1 MNAPVDFQPVSTM
14 PPGRHNQQSNVI
26 SEQELLE
33 RARRFDLA
41 ALGTI
46 YDHYSPAL
54 YRYAARLLGNADAA
68 EECVAEVFSRFLHAL
83 KNGGGPREHLQAYL
97 YRIAHNWITDQWR
110 RAPPVT
116 ALASDSSDE
125 SHADPEQTL
134 GRAWDQARVR
144 AALAQL
150 TPEQRQVIVLK
161 FVEEWDNAEIA
172 AALNKPIGAIKSLQH
187 RALAALRRALDAQKD
202 AE

>member
-1 MNAPVDFQPVSTM
+1 VN
-14 PPGRHNQQSNVI
+14 
-26 SEQELLE
+26 SEHELLE
-33 RARRFDLA
+33 RARRFDRA
-41 ALGTI
+41 ALGAI
-46 YDHYSPAL
+46 YDQYSPAL

-110 RAPPVT
+110 RAPPLTLSLRAEVSVET
-116 ALASDSSDE
+116 SSAPDDALGQRWE
-125 SHADPEQTL
+125 H
-134 GRAWDQARVR
+134 ARVR
-144 AALAQL
+144 AALARL

-161 FVEEWDNAEIA
+161 FVEELDNAEIA

-187 RALAALRRALDAQKD
+187 RALAALRRALVTPEDV
-202 AE
+202 E

>member
-1 MNAPVDFQPVSTM
+1 MIPE
-14 PPGRHNQQSNVI
+14 H
-26 SEQELLE
+26 ELLE
-33 RARRFDLA
+33 RARQFDVV

-54 YRYAARLLGNADAA
+54 YRYAARVLGNADAA
-68 EECVAEVFSRFLHAL
+68 EECVAEVFSRFLHTL
-83 KNGGGPREHLQAYL
+83 KNGGGPRQHLQAYL
-97 YRIAHNWITDQWR
+97 YRMAHNWITDQWR
-110 RAPPVT
+110 RAPPIT
-116 ALASDSSDE
+116 ALASELLDE
-125 SHADPEQTL
+125 SHADPAQTL
-134 GRAWDQARVR
+134 GRAWDHARVR

-150 TPEQRQVIVLK
+150 TPDQRQVIVLK
-161 FVEEWDNAEIA
+161 FIEEWDNAEIA

>member
-1 MNAPVDFQPVSTM
+1 MPVSTTQCE
-14 PPGRHNQQSNVI
+14 RHN
-26 SEQELLE
+26 SETDVTPEHELLE
-33 RARRFDLA
+33 RARTFNLS

-46 YDHYSPAL
+46 YDQYSPAL

-68 EECVAEVFSRFLHAL
+68 EECVAEVFSRFLRTL

-110 RAPPVT
+110 RAPPI
-116 ALASDSSDE
+116 AASLDADAWIAE
-125 SHADPEQTL
+125 SADLEKII
-134 GRAWDQARVR
+134 GAEWARARVR

-150 TPEQRQVIVLK
+150 TPDQRQVIVLK
-161 FVEEWDNAEIA
+161 FIEELDNAEIA

-187 RALAALRRALDAQKD
+187 RALAALRRALGD

>member
-1 MNAPVDFQPVSTM
+1 MTFE
-14 PPGRHNQQSNVI
+14 H
-26 SEQELLE
+26 ELLE
-33 RARRFDLA
+33 RARRFDLT
-41 ALGTI
+41 ALGII
-46 YDHYSPAL
+46 YDQYSPAL

-116 ALASDSSDE
+116 SLASDALDE

-134 GRAWDQARVR
+134 GRAWEQARVR

-161 FVEEWDNAEIA
+161 FVEELDNAEIA

-187 RALAALRRALDAQKD
+187 RALAALRRALAAQKD

>member
-1 MNAPVDFQPVSTM
+1 MT
-14 PPGRHNQQSNVI
+14 
-26 SEQELLE
+26 SEHELLE
-33 RARRFDLA
+33 RARQFDLA
-41 ALGTI
+41 ALGII
-46 YDHYSPAL
+46 YDQYSPAL

-116 ALASDSSDE
+116 SLAPDALDE
-125 SHADPEQTL
+125 LHADPERTL
-134 GRAWDQARVR
+134 GRAWEHARVR

-150 TPEQRQVIVLK
+150 TPDQRQVIVLK
-161 FVEEWDNAEIA
+161 FVEELDNATIA

>member
-1 MNAPVDFQPVSTM
+1 M
-14 PPGRHNQQSNVI
+14 I
-26 SEQELLE
+26 SEHELLE
-33 RARRFDLA
+33 RARRFDRV
-41 ALGTI
+41 ALGII

-83 KNGGGPREHLQAYL
+83 KNGGGPNEHLQAYL

-110 RAPPVT
+110 RAPPSAVSLDANVSRDAHT
-116 ALASDSSDE
+116 TPDQMLS
-125 SHADPEQTL
+125 QQ
-134 GRAWDQARVR
+134 WDQARVR

-161 FVEEWDNAEIA
+161 FVEELDNAEIA
-172 AALNKPIGAIKSLQH
+172 AALNKPVGAIKSLQH
-187 RALAALRRALDAQKD
+187 RALAALRRVLTASEDV
-202 AE
+202 E

>member
-1 MNAPVDFQPVSTM
+1 MIPE
-14 PPGRHNQQSNVI
+14 H
-26 SEQELLE
+26 ELLE
-33 RARRFDLA
+33 RARRFDVE
-41 ALGTI
+41 ALGVI

-54 YRYAARLLGNADAA
+54 YRYAARLLGNADVA

-83 KNGGGPREHLQAYL
+83 KNGGGPRAHLQAYL

-116 ALASDSSDE
+116 ALAPDSPDE
-125 SHADPEQTL
+125 LHADPEQTL
-134 GRAWDQARVR
+134 GRVWDQARVR
-144 AALAQL
+144 TALAQL
-150 TPEQRQVIVLK
+150 TPDQRQVIVLK

>member
-1 MNAPVDFQPVSTM
+1 M
-14 PPGRHNQQSNVI
+14 I
-26 SEQELLE
+26 SEHELLE
-33 RARRFDLA
+33 RARRFDRV
-41 ALGTI
+41 ALGII

-83 KNGGGPREHLQAYL
+83 KNGSGPREHLQAYL

-110 RAPPVT
+110 RAPPPAAPLDANVSRDVPT
-116 ALASDSSDE
+116 APDQMLS
-125 SHADPEQTL
+125 QQ
-134 GRAWDQARVR
+134 WDQARVR

-161 FVEEWDNAEIA
+161 FVEELDNAEIA
-172 AALNKPIGAIKSLQH
+172 AALNKPVGAIKSLQH
-187 RALAALRRALDAQKD
+187 RALAALRRVLTASEDV
-202 AE
+202 E